1 MLFTHF
7 LRTGVR
13 RDLLLKTGGGGGGYK
28 GSPAA
33 GCGPASPARFG
44 AQRSAGLGSAARQAP
59 PPFMQNPLARL
70 GSGAGAGAR

>member
-13 RDLLLKTGGGGGGYK
+13 RDLLLRTGGDTK
-28 GSPAA
+28 VPPRPATGS
-33 GCGPASPARFG
+33 GPASPARFG

>member
-7 LRTGVR
+7 LRTGVH
-13 RDLLLKTGGGGGGYK
+13 RDLLLRKGGDTK
-28 GSPAA
+28 VPQRPAA
-33 GCGPASPARFG
+33 ACGPASPSRFG

>member
-13 RDLLLKTGGGGGGYK
+13 RDLLLRK
-28 GSPAA
+28 GDTKVPPRTAA
-33 GCGPASPARFG
+33 GCGPASPAPLR